1 MAMLLRIIWINV
13 NDRDMKRRNFTR
25 PLMEK
30 VKFLFLNL
38 DKALSNSNP
47 EHFAI
52 IWQILMK
59 LSEKRGKFTF

>member
-38 DKALSNSNP
+38 DKALSSSNP